1 MEEVLNGVDPAK
13 ETTPTTNGVKEEKK
27 DIVTK
32 AIGLGLSVAVLF
44 ATVWVVG
51 RAWKQSQKA

>member
-1 MEEVLNGVDPAK
+1 MEEVLNTVAPETGAK
-13 ETTPTTNGVKEEKK
+13 EGKK

-32 AIGLGLSVAVLF
+32 AVGLGLSVAVLF

>member
-1 MEEVLNGVDPAK
+1 MEVVSGVN
-13 ETTPTTNGVKEEKK
+13 PTNVGFQEEKRDSLIK
-27 DIVTK
+27 TT
-32 AIGLGLSVAVLF
+32 IGVGLSVAVLF

>member
-1 MEEVLNGVDPAK
+1 MEEVTSVVSP
-13 ETTPTTNGVKEEKK
+13 ETGAKEEKK

-44 ATVWVVG
+44 ATVYVVG
-51 RAWKQSQKA
+51 KAWKQSQKA